1 VVSTVT
7 HSLFSH
13 RPKRGIEGFEVA
25 KVLPTYQ
32 GMLVHDFWSPY
43 NTIPC
48 DHSRCNAHLLREL
61 KAFIEAG
68 HHWAE
73 QITTTLLEMKKA
85 ADEARQKGIQE
96 IAAAHRKRLAASYDK
111 WVRIGLEAHPEK
123 TKPPGKRGRIGQ
135 SKETNLLRRLRDKR
149 EEVLRFMNDLLVPFD
164 NNQAERDLRMIKVQQ
179 KVSGCF
185 RSEEG
190 ARRFCEISSYIST
203 VRKQGINLMNSIKAA
218 FTGDP
223 VKLTT

>member
-1 VVSTVT
+1 
-7 HSLFSH
+7 
-13 RPKRGIEGFEVA
+13 
-25 KVLPTYQ
+25 
-32 GMLVHDFWSPY
+32 
-43 NTIPC
+43 
-48 DHSRCNAHLLREL
+48 LREL
-61 KAFIEAG
+61 KAFIGVG

-73 QITTTLLEMKKA
+73 RITSTLLAMKKA
-85 ADEARQKGIQE
+85 ADEARQNGIQE
-96 IAAAHRKRLAASYDK
+96 IAAAHRKRLQASYDK

-123 TKPPGKRGRIGQ
+123 TKPTGKRGRIGQ
-135 SKETNLLRRLRDKR
+135 SKETNSLRRLRDKR
-149 EEVLRFMNDLLVPFD
+149 EEVLRFMNDLRVPFD

-203 VRKQGINLMNSIKAA
+203 VRKQGINLMNLIKAA